1 MVIDH
6 SPRKKVKLQIDPLF
20 HPESPQDKPD
30 PQKGHDIALLKLS
43 EDVDFEIYTPA
54 CLPSDGADYTGQTGS
69 VYGKV
74 KKALWHIRSHILTF
88 SNLNDCLHLCQKA
101 GALSNLAQKISRTS

>member
-20 HPESPQDKPD
+20 HPESSQEKLD
-30 PQKGHDIALLKLS
+30 PQKGHDIALLKLT

-74 KKALWHIRSHILTF
+74 KKALWHIRSHI
-88 SNLNDCLHLCQKA
+88 
-101 GALSNLAQKISRTS
+101 